1 MMFSIINLLN
11 LEIYLEAVIMAH
23 ALSFYLVKRGRYALR
38 LAFGTIVFGT
48 AAYLIPLVESP
59 VFWLTWS
66 YSVLMYIAL
75 LGLTLLSVVFCVKAS
90 WTECLFCAVGGYAA
104 HHFAGT
110 VTTIVSDLLSAES
123 QELFSFSNIL
133 LQIAALFLTYS
144 VILLLFYRSRNSQ
157 VFMNRK
163 NVVLLSLLIIL
174 LNIVLSSLTMLSD
187 RYGYPRIH
195 ATSIDLYNF
204 TAGFLAIFILFGMLE
219 RGKLEREAEIINNLY
234 RENVRQYEVSK
245 ATMESL
251 HDLKHQVN
259 ALIAGKTA
267 LTEQERKEITDR
279 ILVFDSMVKT
289 GNDTLDII
297 VSEKK
302 MLCHQYGIDFGCMA
316 DGKRLDFIEPHDL
329 YSLFGNALSN
339 AIEAVSKLP
348 EDAPKLI
355 FLSVT
360 GKESYTAIHLENTFS
375 GDLKMEDGIPQTD
388 KQDKAAHGFGVK
400 SMQRITAK
408 YHGTMTITIK
418 DELFHL
424 DILFHRN

>member
-1 MMFSIINLLN
+1 
-11 LEIYLEAVIMAH
+11 
-23 ALSFYLVKRGRYALR
+23 
-38 LAFGTIVFGT
+38 
-48 AAYLIPLVESP
+48 
-59 VFWLTWS
+59 
-66 YSVLMYIAL
+66 
-75 LGLTLLSVVFCVKAS
+75 
-90 WTECLFCAVGGYAA
+90 
-104 HHFAGT
+104 
-110 VTTIVSDLLSAES
+110 
-123 QELFSFSNIL
+123 
-133 LQIAALFLTYS
+133 
-144 VILLLFYRSRNSQ
+144 
-157 VFMNRK
+157 
-163 NVVLLSLLIIL
+163 
-174 LNIVLSSLTMLSD
+174 MLSD